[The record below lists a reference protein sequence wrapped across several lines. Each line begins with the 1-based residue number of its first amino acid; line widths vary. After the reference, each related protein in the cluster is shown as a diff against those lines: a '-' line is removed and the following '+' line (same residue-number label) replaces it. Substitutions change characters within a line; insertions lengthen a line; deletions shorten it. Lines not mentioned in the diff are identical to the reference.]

1 MNTPANIAELI
12 KAQGGIISAAAALEQ
27 GFSYEALRRALRRGD
42 IAQMSRGYYTLPG
55 SFDDELFLLQAR
67 YQRGIYSYLTA
78 LYLHGLS
85 DRVPLLY
92 DLTFPAHYNAHRI
105 DSTIV
110 RVHFDRPE
118 LYEQFTQQ
126 IKSSAGNEV
135 RAYTTERTLCDIV
148 RPNAK
153 VDPSLISDAYK
164 RWAKSPDKDIFAIT
178 KCSQLVGVD
187 DKVRSYLEVLL

>member
-1 MNTPANIAELI
+1 MI
-12 KAQGGIISAAAALEQ
+12 KAQGGIVSARTALEQ
-27 GFSYEALRRALRRGD
+27 GFSYEALRRAFRRGN
-42 IAQMSRGYYTLPG
+42 ITQISRGYYTLPE

-78 LYLHGLS
+78 LYLHELS

-105 DSTIV
+105 DSASI
-110 RVHFDRPE
+110 RVHFDRSE
-118 LYEQFTQQ
+118 LYGQFAQQ
-126 IKSSAGNEV
+126 IKSPSGNGV
-135 RAYTTERTLCDIV
+135 CVYTAERTLCDIV

-153 VDPSLISDAYK
+153 VDPSLVSEAYK
-164 RWAKSPDKDIFAIT
+164 RWAKSSDKDIFAIT
-178 KCSQLVGVD
+178 KCSQLVGVN